1 MSDGEATAVFKS
13 LSKQPTMKD
22 VQDALPV
29 LERFV
34 VLLYDRESQC
44 QSVNDARKVLFAQKG
59 RTLEN
64 IPLLR
69 MHYYNMPREWPTKLD
84 IVGDSV
90 WFVFQN
96 CPLLVNGDGQDL
108 NHMCGSLCGP
118 PYLKHQ
124 SFARS

>member
-1 MSDGEATAVFKS
+1 
-13 LSKQPTMKD
+13 MKD
-22 VQDALPV
+22 VQDVLPV

-34 VLLYDRESQC
+34 VLLYDRASQC
-44 QSVNDARKVLFAQKG
+44 QSVNDARKVQFAQKG

-69 MHYYNMPREWPTKLD
+69 MHYYNMPREWPIKLD
-84 IVGDSV
+84 IVGDCV